1 MPKMRRGHQ
10 YQAFLRPTV
19 DQQRRRMKWLPATAP
34 ITPPEVGVVTPE
46 EEALEFEKQ
55 NYGYVNGPWFDQRR
69 QNYFNGG
76 YTQNFNQWNGNNFGH
91 IGTVFGGGYRGRRLQ
106 LGEVEEEEQIA
117 ARGVNAGNPDSTD
130 EEKQNYGYVNGPWY
144 DQRQQNYF
152 NGGFTQNHNTWNGH
166 NFGNIHT
173 VFGGRGR
180 RLQNYGYVAGPY
192 VPGATARFFNGGV
205 SSSTDAWRGQNF
217 GMIGDNTVPP
227 GAAES
232 VDPVTGQRT
241 GVVSETVEVPPP
253 TAGVA
258 DPPAESVPEPEP
270 AAPEAEAPA
279 SPTPAVPEAE
289 APASPTPAV
298 PEAEAL
304 LPLPLLCLKLKRLL
318 PLAMVQSLYWQH
330 VTDSTGVTHR
340 HPIGQ
345 FPVVPGTVPG
355 GSGVNT
361 GVHQGAFV
369 QRGAETVFGGGV
381 SPGSSTTFNGN
392 FYGSAST
399 MFGPGGVFGGRRL
412 QSDPQTQTQTENE
425 NERSQAGVVTPEEEA
440 LEFEKQNYGYVNG
453 PWFDQRRQ
461 NYFNGGYTQN
471 FNQWN
476 GNNFGHIGSV
486 FGGGYRGRRLQG
498 EVEEEEQIAARGVN
512 AGNPDST
519 DEEKQNYGYVN
530 GPWYDQRQQN
540 YFSGGFTQNHNTWNG
555 HNFGNIH
562 TVFGGRGRRLLGR
575 ARQQQQQN

>member
-1 MPKMRRGHQ
+1 MFVKRDR
-10 YQAFLRPTV
+10 QAMLI
-19 DQQRRRMKWLPATAP
+19 DKPATAP
-34 ITPPEVGVVTPE
+34 ITPPAEVGAVTPE
-46 EEALEFEKQ
+46 EETVEELDKQ

-106 LGEVEEEEQIA
+106 GEVEEEQTNTDSL
-117 ARGVNAGNPDSTD
+117 VSPDED
-130 EEKQNYGYVNGPWY
+130 KQNYGYVNGPWF
-144 DQRQQNYF
+144 DQRRQNYF
-152 NGGFTQNHNTWNGH
+152 NGGYTQNFNTWNGH

-205 SSSTDAWRGQNF
+205 SSSTNAWRGRNF
-217 GMIGDNTVPP
+217 GTIGDNTVPP
-227 GAAES
+227 GASVS
-232 VDPVTGQRT
+232 VDPATGQRT

-253 TAGVA
+253 TAVVA
-258 DPPAESVPEPEP
+258 DPPLAEAVPAVPE
-270 AAPEAEAPA
+270 
-279 SPTPAVPEAE
+279 PAVPEAE
-289 APASPTPAV
+289 APASPAPAV
-298 PEAEAL
+298 PPASPPVSSGNGSVSVSGDFLNGIVRDANG
-304 LPLPLLCLKLKRLL
+304 
-318 PLAMVQSLYWQH
+318 SYWQH
-330 VTDSTGVTHR
+330 VTGSTGVTHR
-340 HPIGQ
+340 YPIYTPIS
-345 FPVVPGTVPG
+345 FPPPTVTVPPG

-369 QRGAETVFGGGV
+369 QRGTETVFGGGV
-381 SPGSSTTFNGN
+381 NPGTSTTFNGN

-412 QSDPQTQTQTENE
+412 QEDPLTQSQTENE
-425 NERSQAGVVTPEEEA
+425 NEGSQAGVVTPEEEA
-440 LEFEKQNYGYVNG
+440 VEELDKQNYGYVNG

-461 NYFNGGYTQN
+461 NYFNGGYIQN

-476 GNNFGHIGSV
+476 GNNFGHIGTV

-498 EVEEEEQIAARGVN
+498 EVEEEQVAARGTN
-512 AGNPDST
+512 TGNPVSP
-519 DEEKQNYGYVN
+519 DEDKQNYGYVN
-530 GPWYDQRQQN
+530 GPWFDQRRQN
-540 YFSGGFTQNHNTWNG
+540 YFNGGFTQNHNTWNG

-562 TVFGGRGRRLLGR
+562 TVFGGRGRRLLER
-575 ARQQQQQN
+575 ARKEQN